1 MSDID
6 AKIQD
11 VANYWG
17 YKMPM
22 MAMEELAEAIQA
34 ISKVERA
41 NDVYIGDSIFVSSKY
56 FVGEEKD
63 PEAAWRAVNKCTD
76 DLKNEIRDVYISLK
90 ALMYYYSIEDDI
102 MERVEEKL
110 NKKYKED

>member
-1 MSDID
+1 MSDLD
-6 AKIQD
+6 VKIQD
-11 VANYWG
+11 VANYWD
-17 YKMPM
+17 YNMPM

-41 NDVYIGDSIFVSSKY
+41 NDVYIRAENTNEPKVAD
-56 FVGEEKD
+56 
-63 PEAAWRAVNKCTD
+63 AAWRIVERRMD
-76 DLKNEIRDVYISLK
+76 ELKDEIRDVYISLK
-90 ALMYYYSIEDDI
+90 ALMYRYNIENDI

>member
-1 MSDID
+1 MSDLD

-11 VANYWG
+11 VANYWD
-17 YKMPM
+17 YNMPM

-41 NDVYIGDSIFVSSKY
+41 NDVYVRVERNDNPKASDV
-56 FVGEEKD
+56 
-63 PEAAWRAVNKCTD
+63 AWRMVEKSLD
-76 DLKNEIRDVYISLK
+76 ELKDEIRDVYIALK
-90 ALMYYYSIEDDI
+90 ALIYRYNIEDDI

>member
-1 MSDID
+1 MSDLD
-6 AKIQD
+6 VKIQD
-11 VANYWG
+11 VADYWG

-41 NDVYIGDSIFVSSKY
+41 RDVFRETLENDIEVADAARYQIDKR
-56 FVGEEKD
+56 KD
-63 PEAAWRAVNKCTD
+63 E
-76 DLKNEIRDVYISLK
+76 LKDEIRDIYISMR
-90 ALMYYYSIEDDI
+90 ALMLYYGIDESDV

>member
-1 MSDID
+1 MSDLD
-6 AKIQD
+6 VKIQD
-11 VANYWG
+11 VANYWD
-17 YKMPM
+17 YNMPM

-41 NDVYIGDSIFVSSKY
+41 NDEYVRAEGTDNQEVAN
-56 FVGEEKD
+56 
-63 PEAAWRAVNKCTD
+63 AAWRIVERRMD
-76 DLKNEIRDVYISLK
+76 ELKDEIRDVYISLK
-90 ALMYYYSIEDDI
+90 ALMYRYNIENDI

>member
-1 MSDID
+1 MSDLD
-6 AKIQD
+6 VKIQD
-11 VANYWG
+11 VANYWD
-17 YKMPM
+17 YNMPM

-41 NDVYIGDSIFVSSKY
+41 NDEFVRAC
-56 FVGEEKD
+56 EKGK
-63 PEAAWRAVNKCTD
+63 EAEDKAWNKLNKCYD
-76 DLKNEIRDVYISLK
+76 KFKDGVRDVYISLK
-90 ALMYYYSIEDDI
+90 ALMYRYMIDESDI

>member
-1 MSDID
+1 MSDLD
-6 AKIQD
+6 VKIQD
-11 VANYWG
+11 VADYWN

-41 NDVYIGDSIFVSSKY
+41 RHVFNREALEDGVEVADASYQKIDKR
-56 FVGEEKD
+56 KD
-63 PEAAWRAVNKCTD
+63 E
-76 DLKNEIRDVYISLK
+76 LKDEIRDIYISMR
-90 ALMYYYSIEDDI
+90 ALMLYYGIDESDI